1 MATVGGL
8 MGVPSHVLPRLHR
21 TERVPAP
28 RLLVVLV
35 LLAGVLFLGYGSQ
48 TIAAPFGD
56 SHDGRNAGVWVAAG
70 RAIRESGPLA
80 SRLGTRTPEN
90 GVYAN
95 HPPLIAVE
103 VALVEA
109 VAGRSNAASRAPA
122 WVGSLVAIGLLAVL
136 LSERGMPPGAA
147 GAAVALVVATPMF
160 LVFGTMLDTPVTSLP
175 FGIGVL
181 VLWERARRGR
191 RVHPALAAGLAALA
205 ALAGWQSLLVAGL
218 VAAWAGVRVLRRRR
232 PVGAEAGF
240 VAGALAG
247 AGLLTAWLWWGLGGT
262 LRPLTEAYTVR
273 TGDGPEN
280 VALGR
285 LAATLVHDGRAM
297 FGVVLLLGLLGLVPA
312 LARRSTRGL
321 TAVALAAT
329 VPYPLVFRTGA
340 VNHEYWNYWFVL
352 PLAIGLAA
360 GAAWVVDIVGRG
372 AAGPAVAAT
381 AGVLATAMAVG
392 AWVRPTPA
400 AWALREGVRAGAAAE
415 AATLGAGQK
424 AGWYAGAVGRPAAWV
439 GLAERRPALPVSP
452 DDAGRLAA
460 ERPGDTVLVGRVRC
474 LATGAPHVDYSLESL
489 ADLLARPPEIA
500 LCRTSPQPSR
510 GVGR

>member
-1 MATVGGL
+1 MTTVGGL
-8 MGVPSHVLPRLHR
+8 MDVPSDVLPRWHR
-21 TERVPAP
+21 QARVSAP
-28 RLLVVLV
+28 RVLVVLV
-35 LLAGVLFLGYGSQ
+35 VLAGVLFLGYGSQ

-70 RAIRESGPLA
+70 RAIRESGPVA
-80 SRLGTRTPEN
+80 SRLGTRTLEN

-103 VALVEA
+103 VAVVEA
-109 VAGRSNAASRAPA
+109 VAGTSNTASRAPA
-122 WVGSLVAIGLLAVL
+122 WVGSLVAIALLAVL
-136 LSERGMPPGAA
+136 LGERGVQPAAA

-181 VLWERARRGR
+181 VLWERARLGR
-191 RVHPALAAGLAALA
+191 RVPPALATGLSALA
-205 ALAGWQSLLVAGL
+205 VLAGWQSLLVAGL
-218 VAAWAGVRVLRRRR
+218 VAAWAGIRALRRRR

-247 AGLLTAWLWWGLGGT
+247 AGLLMAWLWWGLGGT
-262 LRPLTEAYTVR
+262 LRPLTEAYTIR
-273 TGDGPEN
+273 TGHGPEN

-285 LAATLVHDGRAM
+285 LVATLVHDGRAM

-360 GAAWVVDIVGRG
+360 GAGWLLDIGDR
-372 AAGPAVAAT
+372 
-381 AGVLATAMAVG
+381 
-392 AWVRPTPA
+392 R
-400 AWALREGVRAGAAAE
+400 AAE

-439 GLAERRPALPVSP
+439 GLAERRPA
-452 DDAGRLAA
+452 
-460 ERPGDTVLVGRVRC
+460 
-474 LATGAPHVDYSLESL
+474 
-489 ADLLARPPEIA
+489 
-500 LCRTSPQPSR
+500 
-510 GVGR
+510 